1 MEARRVT
8 NRTSRSPRT
17 TTSTRAPPPPHP
29 SHAFH
34 LPALPSPRY
43 VPGPPPGAVSPLNVP
58 PSEYAAGG
66 YHPQVH
72 PPVHFGGHGFPP
84 HHALPHEFAAVPH
97 DFAGRRLGVGRGR
110 GRVDAVAV
118 PLPPRLAPPVA
129 PQGLPA
135 PPGHASPDFGF
146 HEPSGAASPFGP
158 PPPHHFPAYPV
169 APAAAYHRHAATYP
183 LGTPSHGTPS
193 QEWTPSQKYRGRPHR
208 RHGRGCASPPST
220 SPARLPPGG
229 ALHDQ

>member
-1 MEARRVT
+1 MPLPPT
-8 NRTSRSPRT
+8 RS
-17 TTSTRAPPPPHP
+17 
-29 SHAFH
+29 
-34 LPALPSPRY
+34 
-43 VPGPPPGAVSPLNVP
+43 PPGAAVAALRARA
-58 PSEYAAGG
+58 AAGG
-66 YHPQVH
+66 GLATER
-72 PPVHFGGHGFPP
+72 PPVGVRRGGVPP
-84 HHALPHEFAAVPH
+84 TGPPARPLRRPWLPAAPRPPARVRRRP
-97 DFAGRRLGVGRGR
+97 AGRRGRRLGVGRGR
-110 GRVDAVAV
+110 GRADAVAA
-118 PLPPRLAPPVA
+118 PLPPRLAPPAA

-158 PPPHHFPAYPV
+158 PPPHHLPAYPV
-169 APAAAYHRHAATYP
+169 APAAAYHRHAAAYP

-193 QEWTPSQKYRGRPHR
+193 QEWTPSQEYRGRPHR